1 MGINSGD
8 IVMLFRSNNDAES
21 EKYPVV
27 IIDDDKLEDFIKR
40 KSANIAYDKDN
51 NPVFLAPSP
60 FLLTQAESDYP
71 EIIFHKTSE
80 FKLDE

>member
-1 MGINSGD
+1 MTS
-8 IVMLFRSNNDAES
+8 S
-21 EKYPVV
+21 
-27 IIDDDKLEDFIKR
+27 DDDKLKDFIKR
-40 KSANIAYDKDN
+40 KSANVAYDKDN

>member
-1 MGINSGD
+1 MTS
-8 IVMLFRSNNDAES
+8 S
-21 EKYPVV
+21 
-27 IIDDDKLEDFIKR
+27 DDYKLEDFIKR

-51 NPVFLAPSP
+51 NAVFLAPSP

-71 EIIFHKTSE
+71 GIIFHKTSE